1 MVQATPV
8 WESKHVT
15 AKEGDRG
22 YQSKASET
30 KQIKKKNL
38 SSVLAVKSKG
48 QKVLKS
54 ILKFSNVTEL

>member
-1 MVQATPV
+1 M
-8 WESKHVT
+8 T